1 MRGAFDQGQG
11 QPSAVT
17 YRGGMKGPRKH
28 VHSRRQEQLLEQVVH
43 DTYKS
48 RRKLPEPTRCKDCG
62 ALWRRGR
69 WSWAAAPAGARPGRC
84 PACKRV
90 RDRFPAGLVALQ
102 GEFLAAHRDEILRRV
117 RRCEAV
123 EKRAHP
129 LERIMAI
136 EASGTGT
143 VVSTTGS
150 HLARRIGDA
159 LHHAYK
165 GELAYRYNKADPLL
179 RVSWSR

>member
-1 MRGAFDQGQG
+1 MKAQRRH
-11 QPSAVT
+11 V
-17 YRGGMKGPRKH
+17 GGH
-28 VHSRRQEQLLEQVVH
+28 RQEQLLQEVVH
-43 DTYKS
+43 DSYKS
-48 RRKLPEPTRCKDCG
+48 KRKLPEPTRCKDCG

-69 WSWAAAPAGARPGRC
+69 WSWGAAPAGARPGRC
-84 PACKRV
+84 PACKRT
-90 RDRFPAGLVALQ
+90 RDHFPGGLVALK

-117 RRCEAV
+117 RRCEAA

-129 LERIMAI
+129 LQRIMAV
-136 EASGTGT
+136 EAAGKGV

-165 GELAYRYNKADPLL
+165 GVLAYRYNKADPLL
-179 RVSWSR
+179 RVTWSR